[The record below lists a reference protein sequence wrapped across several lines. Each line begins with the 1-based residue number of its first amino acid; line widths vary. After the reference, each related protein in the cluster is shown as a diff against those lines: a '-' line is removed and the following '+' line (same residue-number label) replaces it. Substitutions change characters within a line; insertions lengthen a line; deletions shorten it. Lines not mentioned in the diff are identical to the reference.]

1 MLDAQSIGLDE
12 LLETRMVLELP
23 LAGLAAQRASEQDV
37 VVLRALV
44 ETSTQP
50 RTTTRE
56 RSRTTPAFT
65 T

>member
-1 MLDAQSIGLDE
+1 
-12 LLETRMVLELP
+12 MVERGVS
-23 LAGLAAQRASEQDV
+23 GLAAQRASEQDV

-44 ETSTQP
+44 ERSTQP

-56 RSRTTPAFT
+56 RSRPTPAFT